1 MGKKRQKMERKV
13 SKKIINY
20 DNFGFEMIL
29 KHDGGDRI
37 NISKCKYGFIISARP
52 NEEKQ
57 DKEEKMLDL
66 IFGGKAVILNY
77 EEFEDFINLCKS
89 FLKKESFC

>member
-1 MGKKRQKMERKV
+1 MGNKA
-13 SKKIINY
+13 SKKIVDY
-20 DNFGFEMIL
+20 DDFGFEMIL
-29 KHDGGDRI
+29 KHDSGDRI

-57 DKEEKMLDL
+57 DKEEKLLDL

-77 EEFEDFINLCKS
+77 EEFEDFIGLCKS
-89 FLKKESFC
+89 FLKKRKLLSKKK